1 MNYLERLNEL
11 AIGKEIDSFYQ
22 LQKLVKELELEEF
35 KKAFFTLGKDYVDL
49 ENKSEQPS
57 ITFNGYDEPMQVRVI
72 GVRRES
78 DTTILI
84 VIDSFSGD
92 YDAVHLCDVEIGH
105 LDFLIDY
112 LK

>member
-1 MNYLERLNEL
+1 
-11 AIGKEIDSFYQ
+11 
-22 LQKLVKELELEEF
+22 
-35 KKAFFTLGKDYVDL
+35 
-49 ENKSEQPS
+49 
-57 ITFNGYDEPMQVRVI
+57 MQVRVI

-84 VIDSFSGD
+84 VIDSFSED